1 MDALLPL
8 DKILMRSRMNEV
20 VIVAATRTA
29 IGSFQGALSAIPA
42 TELGAALI
50 RRVLEQTG
58 ISGEQIDEVI
68 LGQVL
73 SAGSWQNPARQTA
86 IKAGLPFTTPA
97 MTLNKVCGSGLKAVQ
112 LAVQAI
118 RCGDAELVIAGGQEN
133 MSLAPY
139 VLPKAR
145 TGLRLGHAQLQ
156 DSVIQDGLWDA
167 FNDYHMGITA
177 ENLAQKYSLT
187 REQQDAFAAASQQK
201 ASAAIEA
208 GRFVDEI
215 TPILIPQRKGDPL
228 SFATDEQPRA
238 GTTAESLGKLKP
250 AFKKD
255 GSVTAGN
262 ASSLNDGA
270 AAVILMSAEKA
281 KALGLPV
288 LARIAAYAN
297 AGVDPAIM
305 GIGPVS
311 ATRRCLDK
319 AGWSIEQLDLIEA
332 NEAFAAQSLAVAKDL
347 EWDLEKVNVNG
358 GAIALGH
365 PIGASGCR
373 VLVTLLHEMIKR
385 DAKKGLATLCI
396 GGGQGV
402 ALAIERT

>member
-1 MDALLPL
+1 MQD
-8 DKILMRSRMNEV
+8 V

-29 IGSFQGALSAIPA
+29 IGSFQGSLASVSAVD
-42 TELGAALI
+42 LGAAVI
-50 RRVLEQTG
+50 RQLLQQTG
-58 ISGEQIDEVI
+58 LDGAQVDEVI
-68 LGQVL
+68 MGQVL
-73 SAGSWQNPARQTA
+73 TAGAGQNPARQAA
-86 IKAGLPFTTPA
+86 IKACLPHAVPA
-97 MTLNKVCGSGLKAVQ
+97 MTLNKVCGSGLKA
-112 LAVQAI
+112 LHLGAQAI
-118 RCGDAELVIAGGQEN
+118 RCGDADVIIAGGQEN
-133 MSLAPY
+133 MSLSNY
-139 VLPKAR
+139 VMPGAR
-145 TGLRLGHAQLQ
+145 TGLRMGHAQIV
-156 DSVIQDGLWDA
+156 DTMISDGLWDA

-177 ENLAQKYSLT
+177 ENLVDKYEIS
-187 REQQDAFAAASQQK
+187 REQQDAFAAASQHK
-201 ASAAIEA
+201 AAAAIEA

-215 TPILIPQRKGDPL
+215 TPILIPQRKGDPVA
-228 SFATDEQPRA
+228 FKVDEQPR
-238 GTTAESLGKLKP
+238 GETTAESLAKLRP

-288 LARIAAYAN
+288 LATIAAYAN

-347 EWDLEKVNVNG
+347 QWDLDKVNVNG

-402 ALAIERT
+402 ALALERA

>member
-1 MDALLPL
+1 MQD
-8 DKILMRSRMNEV
+8 V

-29 IGSFQGALSAIPA
+29 VGSFQGSLANISAVD
-42 TELGAALI
+42 LGAAVI
-50 RRVLEQTG
+50 RQLLAQTG
-58 ISGEQIDEVI
+58 LDGTQVDEVI
-68 LGQVL
+68 MGQVL
-73 SAGSWQNPARQTA
+73 TAGAGQNPARQAA
-86 IKAGLPFTTPA
+86 IKAGLPHAVPA
-97 MTLNKVCGSGLKAVQ
+97 LTLNKVCGSGLKA
-112 LAVQAI
+112 LHLGAQAI
-118 RCGDAELVIAGGQEN
+118 RCGDAEVIIAGGQEN
-133 MSLAPY
+133 MSLANY
-139 VLPKAR
+139 VLPGAR
-145 TGLRLGHAQLQ
+145 TGLRMGHSQIV
-156 DSVIQDGLWDA
+156 DTMISDGLWDA

-177 ENLAQKYSLT
+177 ENLVDKYGIS
-187 REQQDAFAAASQQK
+187 REAQDAFAAASQQK
-201 ASAAIEA
+201 AVAAIEG

-215 TPILIPQRKGDPL
+215 TPILIPQRKGDPVA
-228 SFATDEQPRA
+228 FATDEQPRA

-255 GSVTAGN
+255 GTVTAGN

-270 AAVILMSAEKA
+270 AAVILMSAAKA

-288 LARIAAYAN
+288 LAKIAAYAN

-319 AGWSIEQLDLIEA
+319 AGWSLEQLDLIEA
-332 NEAFAAQSLAVAKDL
+332 NEAFAAQSLSVDKEL
-347 EWDLEKVNVNG
+347 GWDASKVNVNG

-373 VLVTLLHEMIKR
+373 VLVTLLHEMLKR

-402 ALAIERT
+402 ALAIER

>member
-1 MDALLPL
+1 MQD
-8 DKILMRSRMNEV
+8 V

-29 IGSFQGALSAIPA
+29 IGSFQGALASVSAVD
-42 TELGAALI
+42 LGAAVI
-50 RRVLEQTG
+50 RQLLEQTG
-58 ISGEQIDEVI
+58 LDGAQVDEVI
-68 LGQVL
+68 MGQVL
-73 SAGSWQNPARQTA
+73 TAGAGQNPARQSA
-86 IKAGLPFTTPA
+86 IKAGLPHAVPA
-97 MTLNKVCGSGLKAVQ
+97 LTLNKVCGSGLKA
-112 LAVQAI
+112 LHLGAQAI
-118 RCGDAELVIAGGQEN
+118 RCGDADVIIAGGQEN
-133 MSLAPY
+133 MSLSNY
-139 VLPKAR
+139 VIPGAR
-145 TGLRLGHAQLQ
+145 TGLRMGHAQIV
-156 DSVIQDGLWDA
+156 DTMISDGLWDA

-177 ENLAQKYSLT
+177 ENLVDKYEIS

-201 ASAAIEA
+201 AAAAIEA

-228 SFATDEQPRA
+228 AFKVDEQPR
-238 GTTAESLGKLKP
+238 GDTTAESLAKLRP

-288 LARIAAYAN
+288 LAKIAAYAN

-319 AGWSIEQLDLIEA
+319 AGWNIDQLDLIEA

-347 EWDLEKVNVNG
+347 QWDLSKVNVNG

-402 ALAIERT
+402 ALALERV

>member
-1 MDALLPL
+1 MQD
-8 DKILMRSRMNEV
+8 V

-29 IGSFQGALSAIPA
+29 VGSFQGALAGISAV
-42 TELGAALI
+42 ELGAAVI
-50 RRVLEQTG
+50 RALLEQTG
-58 ISGEQIDEVI
+58 LDGAEVDEVI

-73 SAGSWQNPARQTA
+73 TAGAGQNPARQAA
-86 IKAGLPFTTPA
+86 IKAGLPVAVPA
-97 MTLNKVCGSGLKAVQ
+97 LTLNKVCGSGLKA
-112 LAVQAI
+112 LHLGAQAI
-118 RCGDAELVIAGGQEN
+118 RCGDADVIIAGGQES

-139 VLPKAR
+139 VMPGAR
-145 TGLRLGHAQLQ
+145 TGLRMGHAQVI
-156 DSVIQDGLWDA
+156 DSMITDGLWDA

-177 ENLAQKYSLT
+177 ENLVEKYGIS
-187 REQQDAFAAASQQK
+187 REEQDAFAAASQQK
-201 ASAAIEA
+201 AVAAIEA
-208 GRFVDEI
+208 GRFKDEI
-215 TPILIPQRKGDPL
+215 TPILIPQRKGDPIA
-228 SFATDEQPRA
+228 FATDEQPRA
-238 GTTAESLGKLKP
+238 GTSAESLGKLKP

-255 GSVTAGN
+255 GTVTAGN

-270 AAVILMSAEKA
+270 AAVLLMSAEKA

-288 LARIAAYAN
+288 LAKIAAYAN

-311 ATRRCLDK
+311 ATKRCLEK
-319 AGWSIEQLDLIEA
+319 AGWTLDQLDLIEA
-332 NEAFAAQSLAVAKDL
+332 NEAFAAQALSVGKELG
-347 EWDLEKVNVNG
+347 WDASKVNVNG
-358 GAIALGH
+358 GAIAIGH

-402 ALAIERT
+402 ALALERS